1 MATENGLK
9 QRTAYGNKQN
19 GNSTKSSATP
29 TSSSSLSKP
38 LDPSKT
44 HPTVYIVF
52 MSLLLDLLAFTMILP
67 LLPSL
72 LEYYRLN
79 DKAGLYHTL
88 SNSVRFFQELVG
100 APDKFNS
107 VLFGGFLGSMFSFLQ
122 FIVSPIV
129 GGLSDCYGRKPIM
142 MICLV
147 SFTFCRKRCA
157 GIFKIW
163 FVFQLGIAASYGIW
177 ALSSNFA
184 IFVLARFVGGLSKG
198 NISLSMAIITDVS
211 NEKNRGK
218 GMALVGIAFS
228 LGFIIGPMIGA
239 IFSRYSDKTM
249 ETWFWLP
256 AIFAMTLATA
266 DLLFIATCL
275 KETLPKVSEHMIHL
289 FLETLML
296 WRWYI
301 QEKRAKH
308 VVNSVSRAMEHVSV
322 RSLFK

>member
-1 MATENGLK
+1 MATENDPK
-9 QRTAYGNKQN
+9 KRTSSTKEN
-19 GNSTKSSATP
+19 GNSAKSS
-29 TSSSSLSKP
+29 SKTI
-38 LDPSKT
+38 DTKDQSKT

-52 MSLLLDLLAFTMILP
+52 VSLLLDLLAFTMILP

-79 DKAGLYHTL
+79 DKAGLYHSL
-88 SNSVRFFQELVG
+88 SNSVKFFQELVG

-122 FIVSPIV
+122 FVVSPIV
-129 GGLSDCYGRKPIM
+129 GGLSDCYGRKPIT

-147 SFTFCRKRCA
+147 IRDLITNFIKLFAHTTSLLQF
-157 GIFKIW
+157 
-163 FVFQLGIAASYGIW
+163 GIAASYGIW
-177 ALSSNFA
+177 AWSTNFA
-184 IFVLARFVGGLSKG
+184 IFVLARFIGGLSKG

-239 IFSRYSDKTM
+239 IFSKYSDKTM

-266 DLLFIATCL
+266 DLLFVACCL
-275 KETLPKVSEHMIHL
+275 KETLPKVGEHDC
-289 FLETLML
+289 
-296 WRWYI
+296 
-301 QEKRAKH
+301 
-308 VVNSVSRAMEHVSV
+308 
-322 RSLFK
+322 SLHKI